1 MKISKQKFRIG
12 ELATKLEVERFVIR
26 FWEKEFSIKGFR
38 SEGGQRFYDD
48 KDLKKFELIKDLLYT
63 KGFTIS
69 GAKKYLKEHK
79 NNAQKLLNEAH
90 IIASSITTMEQEQA
104 ASEKPVDGRR
114 KKQQHVELPED
125 IASQIVQLQKKLLKL
140 RELL

>member
-12 ELATKLEVERFVIR
+12 ELATKLEIERFVIR
-26 FWEKEFSIKGFR
+26 FWEKEFNIKGFR

-48 KDLKKFELIKDLLYT
+48 KDLRKFELIKDLLYG

-90 IIASSITTMEQEQA
+90 IIASSITTMDQENV
-104 ASEKPVDGRR
+104 SEKPVDGRR
-114 KKQQHVELPED
+114 KKQQSIELPED
-125 IASQIVQLQKKLLKL
+125 IATQIVQLQKKLLKL

>member
-12 ELATKLEVERFVIR
+12 ELASRLEIERFVIR
-26 FWEKEFSIKGFR
+26 FWEKEFSIKGYR
-38 SEGGQRFYDD
+38 SDGGQRFYDD

-63 KGFTIS
+63 KGFTIA

-90 IIASSITTMEQEQA
+90 IIASSITTMDQAEPVEQ
-104 ASEKPVDGRR
+104 PTDGRR
-114 KKQQHVELPED
+114 KKQQPLDLPED
-125 IASQIVQLQKKLLKL
+125 IAAQIVQLQKKLLKL

>member
-12 ELATKLEVERFVIR
+12 ELASKLDVERFVIR

-48 KDLKKFELIKDLLYT
+48 KDLKKFELIKDLLYS

-90 IIASSITTMEQEQA
+90 IIASSITTMEQAEA
-104 ASEKPVDGRR
+104 TPEKPVDGRR
-114 KKQQHVELPED
+114 KKQQPIELPED
-125 IASQIVQLQKKLLKL
+125 IATQIVQLQKKLLKL